1 MIIDHIIG
9 IMEFL
14 DVLKI
19 VLIGIIEGI
28 TEWLPVSSTG
38 HMIIFENLWGRFGG
52 EFWSSKFSKGFPD
65 VFDYVIQLGA
75 ILAVVVLFFKRIF
88 PFATERQ
95 PIEPNSEV
103 LKRKIVVKKDVFSMW
118 FKIIIACLPAL
129 VAVVVDA
136 ILEDIN
142 PTAEIVLIASML
154 VLYGVL
160 FIVVENKN
168 KEKEPKVTDASQI
181 TYKTAFLIG
190 CFQVL
195 AAIPGTSR
203 SGVTIIGALL
213 LGLSR
218 TTAAEFTF
226 FLAIPTMVGTGAF
239 KILKFVLDGGSFS
252 STEIGALILGM
263 VVAFAVSMLAIKML
277 MNFVKKHDFK
287 VFGWY
292 RIVLGALLLGIC
304 LIP

>member
-9 IMEFL
+9 IMEIL

-19 VLIGIIEGI
+19 ILIGIIEGI

-38 HMIIFENLWGRFGG
+38 HMIIFENLWERFGG
-52 EFWSSKFSKGFPD
+52 AFWSAKFSEGFPD

-75 ILAVVVLFFKRIF
+75 IFAVVVLFFNRIF
-88 PFATERQ
+88 PFGLDKTVSSQNGE
-95 PIEPNSEV
+95 IT
-103 LKRKIVVKKDVFSMW
+103 KRKIIVKKDVFTMW
-118 FKIIIACLPAL
+118 FKIVVACLPAV
-129 VAVVVDA
+129 VALLTD
-136 ILEDIN
+136 ILLEGIN
-142 PTAEIVLIASML
+142 PTAEIILIASML
-154 VLYGVL
+154 VLYGVA
-160 FIVVENKN
+160 FIVIENKN
-168 KEKEPKVTDASQI
+168 KGKEALVNSVDQI

-190 CFQVL
+190 CFQIL
-195 AAIPGTSR
+195 ASIPGTSR

-226 FLAIPTMVGTGAF
+226 FLAIPTMIGTGGF
-239 KILKFVLDGGSFS
+239 KILKFILDGGSFS
-252 STEIGALILGM
+252 TTEIGALLLGM
-263 VVAFAVSMLAIKML
+263 AVAFAVSMLAIKML
-277 MNFVKKHDFK
+277 MNFVRKHDFK

-292 RIVLGALLLGIC
+292 RIALGVGLVVVC